1 MFCSR
6 KQSKDRANKIKL
18 IIGHRFKKHVCNDAS
33 IFRKKRKTFEKGHVQ
48 YQKQRTIVIENSD
61 ELTIGWSEVMIQY
74 RSLAV
79 PPHIIKIH
87 TIFSSVT
94 NAFNVYIYTDMP
106 PRFKCVLSTRA
117 SRVHVVDPLACFV
130 YIRVFTFEYI
140 YIYKYMCEPHV
151 NHHHHLGSSFD
162 IIGAS
167 RKTRNK
173 GARDGGRWP
182 WIPGC
187 VCFCR
192 WRPCRFGPVPFYG
205 LHLQRRLLHIEELR
219 LRRIRRLPTG
229 RRRASL
235 RYIKHLRIVWGH
247 YNAGENLI
255 YVETLFIII

>member
-1 MFCSR
+1 MCS
-6 KQSKDRANKIKL
+6 L
-18 IIGHRFKKHVCNDAS
+18 
-33 IFRKKRKTFEKGHVQ
+33 
-48 YQKQRTIVIENSD
+48 
-61 ELTIGWSEVMIQY
+61 
-74 RSLAV
+74 
-79 PPHIIKIH
+79 H
-87 TIFSSVT
+87 TCVSC
-94 NAFNVYIYTDMP
+94 
-106 PRFKCVLSTRA
+106 PRGGS
-117 SRVHVVDPLACFV
+117 SRVLCVHTCI
-130 YIRVFTFEYI
+130 YIRIYI

-255 YVETLFIII
+255 YVWNVIYHNLISLEIMIIWR